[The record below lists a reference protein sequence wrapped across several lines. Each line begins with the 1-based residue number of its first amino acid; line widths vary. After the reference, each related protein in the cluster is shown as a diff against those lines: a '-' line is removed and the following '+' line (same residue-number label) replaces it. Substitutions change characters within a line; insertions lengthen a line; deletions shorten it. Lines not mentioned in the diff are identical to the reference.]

1 MGRFVYLRRCCTGG
15 ACAEAWGVTVSAVDT
30 MGGLRPLSENL
41 MPRFRPRFVLLLLA
55 IWLPASLHCGLA
67 SAGVLEA
74 DEAVLPVSAVPQS
87 CDSGF
92 CHAVEGKIV
101 QAASE
106 RTVPKA
112 PTPAPRDFRLV
123 CLLLKALASE
133 ARSTPE
139 PERSL
144 VPPELLPTWQ
154 FVRRTASPPRAPSSL
169 V

>member
-1 MGRFVYLRRCCTGG
+1 
-15 ACAEAWGVTVSAVDT
+15 
-30 MGGLRPLSENL
+30 

-139 PERSL
+139 
-144 VPPELLPTWQ
+144 
-154 FVRRTASPPRAPSSL
+154 
-169 V
+169 